1 MTVPSDGRAHAGS
14 GGRGMKQSALV
25 VTFVLVCRLATAG
38 AQATQNYAIVD
49 LGLLPGGAF
58 AEASAVNDRGQIVGW
73 GGTATGES
81 QAILWDEGQII
92 DLGTLGGSMSRAWGI
107 NNRGQIVGES
117 ETATGDFHAFLWEH
131 GVMVDL
137 AEAGPFNRAF
147 AINNRGEVAG
157 HFQLDAVLWR
167 RGTLI
172 DLGIDSAGDI
182 NQRGIVAGSTNVGD
196 EFHAVLWNDGQI
208 IDLGT
213 LPGGTSSAGRAVNNR
228 NQAVG
233 ESVVENTTHA
243 FLWDGQMIELAALV
257 PGGSSFARDIN
268 NRGQIVGESMS
279 DVNVIGGAPH
289 AVLWNGAS
297 APIDLGTLPGE
308 TQSTA
313 AAINQQGLIVGYSG
327 PGGFAGR
334 AVAWVPQH

>member
-1 MTVPSDGRAHAGS
+1 MMRILCTTLLMAVTAITLTAERKTVAIRS
-14 GGRGMKQSALV
+14 
-25 VTFVLVCRLATAG
+25 LAT
-38 AQATQNYAIVD
+38 QATQNYSIVD
-49 LGLLPGGAF
+49 LGLLPGDAF
-58 AEASAVNDRGQIVGW
+58 AEALAVNDRGQIVGW

-81 QAILWDEGQII
+81 HAILWDEGQII
-92 DLGTLGGSMSRAWGI
+92 DLGTLGGPGSRAWAI

-117 ETATGDFHAFLWEH
+117 DTATGESHAFLWED

-137 AEAGPFNRAF
+137 AEAGPFTRAF

-157 HFQLDAVLWR
+157 HFQLNAVLWR

-172 DLGIDSAGDI
+172 DLGIDSAADI
-182 NQRGIVAGSTNVGD
+182 NQRGIVVGSTTVGG

-213 LPGGTSSAGRAVNNR
+213 LPGRTSSTGGAINNR
-228 NQAVG
+228 NQVVG
-233 ESVVENTTHA
+233 ASGDEYTTRA

-257 PGGSSFARDIN
+257 PGVFSFALGIN
-268 NRGQIVGESMS
+268 NRGQIVGESQS

-297 APIDLGTLPGE
+297 APIDLGTLPSE

-313 AAINQQGLIVGYSG
+313 HAINQHGLIVGYSG
-327 PGGFAGR
+327 PGGYAGR
-334 AVAWVPQH
+334 AVAWAPQH